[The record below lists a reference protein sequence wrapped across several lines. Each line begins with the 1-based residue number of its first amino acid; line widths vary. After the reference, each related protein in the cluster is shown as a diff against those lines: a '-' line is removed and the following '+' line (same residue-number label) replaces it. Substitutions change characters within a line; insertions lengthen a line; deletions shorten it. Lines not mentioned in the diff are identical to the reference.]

1 MSTILD
7 SLKKSSDKRDDNN
20 KNSIDNFSFSGG
32 SSNRKSKFPVVF
44 ILLLITAA
52 ILYFGYLYLYNDE
65 KTDKISDA
73 QPALVNSSKIK
84 PVSSDINLSSDS
96 LVENQKQDKPNSKDV
111 KQRIKEIKERRE
123 QQALENGSSPVV
135 AETSNKNTGSI
146 VKDETNNGSSEI
158 KKNEEDLKAPE
169 ISLTMPDEKQAAT
182 QPVEK
187 IEQKYPYVY
196 QLPFNLRKDIPK
208 LKLNI
213 HVYDKDPD
221 NRIAIINGVRF
232 AIEDM
237 IDDIVLVKDIIPEGV
252 ILEFNN
258 KVFLIPK

>member
-7 SLKKSSDKRDDNN
+7 SLKKSSDKRDEKN

-32 SSNRKSKFPVVF
+32 GSNRKSKFPVVL
-44 ILLLITAA
+44 ILFLITAA

-65 KTDKISDA
+65 MVEKNSDA
-73 QPALVNSSKIK
+73 QHALVDNSEIK
-84 PVSSDINLSSDS
+84 PESSDINLSSES
-96 LVENQKQDKPNSKDV
+96 LVENQKQDKPNSNDV

-123 QQALENGSSPVV
+123 QQALEDGSSLV
-135 AETSNKNTGSI
+135 AIETLKTNTGSI
-146 VKDETNNGSSEI
+146 VKDETNNGSSVI
-158 KKNEEDLKAPE
+158 KQNEGELKTPE
-169 ISLTMPDEKQAAT
+169 ITLTMPGEKQAPS
-182 QPVEK
+182 QSVEK
-187 IEQKYPYVY
+187 LEQKYPYVY
-196 QLPFNLRKDIPK
+196 QLPFSLRKDIPK

-258 KVFLIPK
+258 RVFLIPK